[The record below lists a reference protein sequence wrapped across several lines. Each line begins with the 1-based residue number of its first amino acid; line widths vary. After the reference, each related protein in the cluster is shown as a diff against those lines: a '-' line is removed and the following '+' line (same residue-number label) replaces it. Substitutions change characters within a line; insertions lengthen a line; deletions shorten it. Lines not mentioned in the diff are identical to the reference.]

1 MKPFKTD
8 DEIALKE
15 TKLVNIMDDFEL
27 DDSSCPLTIEK
38 KTMDG
43 SLVVLRY
50 HKPNISTNINM

>member
-1 MKPFKTD
+1 MKPFIID
-8 DEIALKE
+8 DDIALKE
-15 TKLVNIMDDFEL
+15 TKLVDIMDDFEL

-50 HKPNISTNINM
+50 NQKISTIKNM